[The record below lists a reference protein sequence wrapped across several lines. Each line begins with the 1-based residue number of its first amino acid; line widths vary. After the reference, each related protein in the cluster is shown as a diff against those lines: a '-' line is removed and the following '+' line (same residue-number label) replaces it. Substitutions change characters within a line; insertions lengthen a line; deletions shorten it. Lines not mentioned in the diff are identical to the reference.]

1 MHRKLVKW
9 LAWSTVDGVGRLLVL
24 LLGTVVFSR
33 LLLPREIGLGA
44 LVLIVVSVA
53 SVFVGAPYEEPL
65 AQRRVL
71 RRTHI
76 ASVMAVTWA
85 IGGVLT
91 IISVPLGFLMAW
103 YYGQPEITWLLP
115 VAALS
120 IVPSGQGDVMTGVA
134 RRLRRFDVISIATL
148 LGHTAG
154 VALGITMAVLG
165 YGVWSLIGQR
175 LATVTVKTLFL
186 HERLRLWVVPAWHPD
201 KYRDLDRYA
210 RISLFDRLSDPMN
223 HLAFN
228 TVVASLYG
236 LTALGYVNMALR
248 LIEPIRGLVAI
259 AAHNI
264 AFSHFAAAQHD
275 DDWLVQRLQSTA
287 SLASLFIV
295 PIFAGLAAVMPV
307 MLPIFAGPGWEPAI
321 PIGIFLAIGGA
332 LAVPARLVFSALSAK
347 GRPEFSLLAN
357 ASGVVGTLTV
367 LIGASA
373 FGPVSVGVARMA
385 GDAAQAVVA
394 IMVAPSGFSWGRL
407 ARLVMLSK
415 AWLLSAAM
423 AAVVAFL
430 LLALPNLPA
439 IAELIFMIV
448 AGVSAYAVLLLAFAS
463 SQVQSLVNR
472 IRGLPT

>member
-1 MHRKLVKW
+1 MHRKFAKW
-9 LAWSTVDGVGRLLVL
+9 LAWSSIDGIGRLLVL

-44 LVLIVVSVA
+44 LVLVVAAVA
-53 SVFVGAPYEEPL
+53 SVFVGAPFEEPL
-65 AQRRVL
+65 AQRKVL
-71 RRTHI
+71 RREHI
-76 ASVMAVTWA
+76 ASVMALTWA
-85 IGGVLT
+85 IGGALT
-91 IISVPLGFLMAW
+91 LASVPVGYLMAW
-103 YYGQPEITWLLP
+103 HYGQPEITWLLP

-120 IVPSGQGDVMTGVA
+120 IVLSGQSDVMTGVA
-134 RRLRRFDVISIATL
+134 RRIRRFDAISIATL
-148 LGHTAG
+148 SGHTAG
-154 VALGITMAVLG
+154 VAVGILMAVLG

-175 LATVTVKTLFL
+175 VVTVGVKALLL
-186 HERLRLWVVPAWHPD
+186 HERLRLWVMPAWHPD
-201 KYRDLDRYA
+201 KYRDLDRFA
-210 RISLFDRLSDPMN
+210 RISLFDRLSDPVN

-248 LIEPIRGLVAI
+248 LIEPIRALVAI

-332 LAVPARLVFSALSAK
+332 LAIPARLVFSALSAK

-357 ASGVVGTLTV
+357 ASGVVGTLAV

-373 FGPVSVGVARMA
+373 FGPVSVGVARAA

-394 IMVAPSGFSWGRL
+394 ILVAPSGFAWGRL
-407 ARLVMLSK
+407 ARLIMLSK

-439 IAELIFMIV
+439 IAELMFMV
-448 AGVSAYAVLLLAFAS
+448 AVGVAAYVALLFAFAS
-463 SQVQSLVNR
+463 SQVLSLLKR

>member
-9 LAWSTVDGVGRLLVL
+9 LAWSSIDGVGRLIVL

-44 LVLIVVSVA
+44 LVLVVVAVA
-53 SVFVGAPYEEPL
+53 SVFVGAPFEEAL
-65 AQRRVL
+65 AQRKAL
-71 RRTHI
+71 RRAHI
-76 ASVMAVTWA
+76 ASVMALTWVL
-85 IGGVLT
+85 GGIMT
-91 IISVPLGFLMAW
+91 AASVPLGYVMAW
-103 YYGQPEITWLLP
+103 YYGQPEIKWLLP

-120 IVPSGQGDVMTGVA
+120 IVLSGQGDIMTGVA
-134 RRLRRFDVISIATL
+134 RRLRRFDAIAIATL
-148 LGHTAG
+148 IGHTAG
-154 VALGITMAVLG
+154 VALGVVMAVLG

-175 LATVTVKTLFL
+175 LATVAVKALFL

-201 KYRDLDRYA
+201 KYRDLDRFA

-248 LIEPIRGLVAI
+248 LIEPIRALVAI
-259 AAHNI
+259 AAHNM

-275 DDWLVQRLQSTA
+275 DESLIQRLQSTA

-357 ASGVVGTLTV
+357 ASGVVGTLAV

-373 FGPVSVGVARMA
+373 FGPVSVGVARAA

-407 ARLVMLSK
+407 PRLMMLSK
-415 AWLLSAAM
+415 AWLLSAMM

-430 LLALPNLPA
+430 LLVLPNLPA
-439 IAELIFMIV
+439 VAELICMIATGV
-448 AGVSAYAVLLLAFAS
+448 AAYIALLLTFAS
-463 SQVQSLVNR
+463 SQVQMLVNR